1 MNTMKHTI
9 AIFAAGLL
17 LLNSCQKKEEK
28 PETVVE
34 ETTIEKITETAPEK
48 DMCFLQVIS
57 RDTIMLT
64 ITRDGDNISGT
75 YKSIPF
81 EKDKKTNVFK
91 GTIKDNVVT
100 AVGTVSAEGMTNKE
114 EIIFTIDDKQASI
127 KFGEMIEGDDGV
139 YRYKNVN
146 NTSPM
151 AITKIDCK

>member
-1 MNTMKHTI
+1 MKHTI
-9 AIFAAGLL
+9 TIFAAGLL

-34 ETTIEKITETAPEK
+34 ETTIEKITETAAEK

-151 AITKIDCK
+151 AITKVDCK